1 MNINELIKKH
11 LNKVVKE
18 QQESHI
24 SEDGTYMV
32 LSNLVQMKND
42 IEKILSYKHQT
53 DFPKLVTGEHAWAG
67 DHITTSKDDIEEV
80 ANFIDSYFEQKNL
93 SESKKD
99 LSEKCWDGYK
109 RIGSKKKNGKT
120 VPNCVPTNES
130 SGPAQAAIAIN
141 MKKKGVEPKNK
152 SEREMYEAMEID
164 ESKNCPTDP
173 AKWAASKAK
182 AKSKFDVYPS
192 AYANG
197 FAAKDYKAKGGGW
210 KKCKK

>member
-80 ANFIDSYFEQKNL
+80 ANFIDGYFEQKNL
-93 SESKKD
+93 SEV
-99 LSEKCWDGYK
+99 E
-109 RIGSKKKNGKT
+109 
-120 VPNCVPTNES
+120 
-130 SGPAQAAIAIN
+130 
-141 MKKKGVEPKNK
+141 KKGNK
-152 SEREMYEAMEID
+152 LCSRGMSA
-164 ESKNCPTDP
+164 
-173 AKWAASKAK
+173 
-182 AKSKFDVYPS
+182 AKSKFKVYPS

-197 FAAKDYKAKGGGW
+197 YAVQVCKGKIKGLDG
-210 KKCKK
+210 KKHCSGSYCSGKK